1 MFDVKALHIAM
12 EIWGCIFCLIA
23 AICIFFSSINQKKRK
38 LLIYMQLA
46 TSMLLLMDTF
56 AWAYRGYPG
65 TVGYYM
71 VRISNCLVFLLS
83 DVILLL
89 FHAYV
94 CSYIFKQESH
104 EKKPI
109 RVNVAA
115 WVCIAGIIM
124 VIISQFT
131 DLYYY
136 FDADNIYHRNT
147 FYPLSVAVAIITMAI
162 DCSLLIQYHRRL
174 NNLILISLFSYIVFP
189 AISSVMLLF
198 YYGISLGNIAVAMS
212 MIVMFVMAI
221 VEQSKLLRE
230 KEREL
235 YDLKIDVMISQ
246 IKPHFI
252 YNTLTAI
259 KYMCRTNPQQ
269 AEETLDEFA
278 GYLRGNVD
286 ALTLKENIPFERE
299 LEHVKSYLAIE
310 KKRFGERV
318 NVAYN
323 IKVSDF
329 LLPPITLQPI
339 VENAVKHGIT
349 KKLEGGTIRIST
361 EDVGE
366 EYVVRVEDNGVGFS
380 SDCNGDKDSRK
391 HVGISNVRSRIESMR
406 DGKLNVYSVPGKGTT
421 VELRLPKNAK
431 KSTIKNS

>member
-1 MFDVKALHIAM
+1 MLDIKSIHIAM
-12 EIWGCIFCLIA
+12 EIWGSIFCLIA
-23 AICIFFSSINQKKRK
+23 AICIFFSSIDEKKRR
-38 LLIYMQLA
+38 LLVYMQLA
-46 TSMLLLMDTF
+46 TSLLLIMDTF

-71 VRISNCLVFLLS
+71 VRISNCLVFLMS

-89 FHAYV
+89 FHTYV
-94 CSYIFKQESH
+94 CSYIFPKESH

-109 RVNVAA
+109 RVKATTL
-115 WVCIAGIIM
+115 VCVAGIVM

-131 DLYYY
+131 NMYYY
-136 FDADNIYHRNT
+136 FDSDNIYHRSR
-147 FYPLSVAVAIITMAI
+147 FYPLSVAVAIFAMVM
-162 DCSLLIQYHRRL
+162 DCSLLFQYRKKL
-174 NNLILISLFSYIVFP
+174 KKLILISLFSYIVFP
-189 AISSVMLLF
+189 AISSLLLLF
-198 YYGISLGNIAVAMS
+198 YYGIALGNIAVAMS
-212 MIVMFVMAI
+212 MIFMFVMAI

-286 ALTLKENIPFERE
+286 ALTFKKNIPFERE
-299 LEHVKSYLAIE
+299 LEHVRSYLAIE
-310 KKRFGERV
+310 KKRFGEHI
-318 NVAYN
+318 NVKYD
-323 IKVSDF
+323 IKISDF
-329 LLPPITLQPI
+329 FLPPITLQPI

-349 KKLEGGTIRIST
+349 KKLDGGTICIST

-366 EYVVRVEDNGVGFS
+366 EYVIRVEDDGVGFS
-380 SDCNGDKDSRK
+380 SDYINERDERK
-391 HVGISNVRSRIESMR
+391 HIGISNVRSRIENMR
-406 DGKLNVYSVPGKGTT
+406 GGKLKVYSVPGHGTT
-421 VELRLPKNAK
+421 VVFYLPKDVKDIQN
-431 KSTIKNS
+431 